1 MVCVNMTCFPIF
13 GTYYICLSHHVLTWN
28 YSSCVSCISHL
39 WWDTFK
45 LAVWYWFAS
54 WIWFLACIASIL
66 MNATYDETVLT
77 WQSDIDCIFHMV
89 SCSVSNL
96 LKCLLLSYHIIGVNM
111 SSRPFFSYIFHP
123 RIMTL
128 PFIRVVFVSIMHEW
142 VLKSEFYSFFLSV
155 WHHNAKS
162 IKRKKIGMH
171 WMMVVLCSNINGASV
186 RILLVL
192 LVHYKVQVSAPL
204 LHHPRCLL

>member
-1 MVCVNMTCFPIF
+1 MIQGACSNLVVWYLVACFIWCLARIAPNYCKLHLLSLHMIHVNMTRFPVF

-28 YSSCVSCISHL
+28 YSSCVSCIRHL

-54 WIWFLACIASIL
+54 WIWFLACIASSL

-77 WQSDIDCIFHMV
+77 WQSDIDCTFHMV

-111 SSRPFFSYIFHP
+111 SSRPFFRTYSI
-123 RIMTL
+123 L
-128 PFIRVVFVSIMHEW
+128 VSW
-142 VLKSEFYSFFLSV
+142 LCLSSE
-155 WHHNAKS
+155 
-162 IKRKKIGMH
+162 
-171 WMMVVLCSNINGASV
+171 
-186 RILLVL
+186 
-192 LVHYKVQVSAPL
+192 
-204 LHHPRCLL
+204 

>member
-1 MVCVNMTCFPIF
+1 MTRFPVF

-54 WIWFLACIASIL
+54 WIWFLACIASSL
-66 MNATYDETVLT
+66 MNATYDETILT
-77 WQSDIDCIFHMV
+77 WQGDIDCTFHMV

-111 SSRPFFSYIFHP
+111 SSRPFFRTYSILVSWLCLSSEQCSSVSCMNEFW
-123 RIMTL
+123 RVNDI
-128 PFIRVVFVSIMHEW
+128 PFSCRYDLTMQ
-142 VLKSEFYSFFLSV
+142 
-155 WHHNAKS
+155 N
-162 IKRKKIGMH
+162 
-171 WMMVVLCSNINGASV
+171 
-186 RILLVL
+186 
-192 LVHYKVQVSAPL
+192 Q
-204 LHHPRCLL
+204 

>member
-1 MVCVNMTCFPIF
+1 MTRFPVF

-39 WWDTFK
+39 WWNTFK

-54 WIWFLACIASIL
+54 WIWFLACIASSL

-77 WQSDIDCIFHMV
+77 WQSDIDCTFHMV

-111 SSRPFFSYIFHP
+111 PSRPFFVHIPSSYHDFAFHQSSVRQYHAWMSSEERMIFLFLVG
-123 RIMTL
+123 MTSQCKINKAEGNWQGIGWWCS
-128 PFIRVVFVSIMHEW
+128 FRATETE
-142 VLKSEFYSFFLSV
+142 VLYRFYSAILPTRF
-155 WHHNAKS
+155 ARQ
-162 IKRKKIGMH
+162 RKARQ
-171 WMMVVLCSNINGASV
+171 ST
-186 RILLVL
+186 
-192 LVHYKVQVSAPL
+192 
-204 LHHPRCLL
+204 

>member
-1 MVCVNMTCFPIF
+1 MIHVNMTRFPVF

-54 WIWFLACIASIL
+54 WIWFLACIASSL

-77 WQSDIDCIFHMV
+77 WQSDIDCTFHMV

-111 SSRPFFSYIFHP
+111 SSRPFFRTYSICSDQTSNSLISVLRCHP
-123 RIMTL
+123 WISNADTTQ
-128 PFIRVVFVSIMHEW
+128 
-142 VLKSEFYSFFLSV
+142 YSKDL
-155 WHHNAKS
+155 
-162 IKRKKIGMH
+162 
-171 WMMVVLCSNINGASV
+171 
-186 RILLVL
+186 
-192 LVHYKVQVSAPL
+192 
-204 LHHPRCLL
+204 